1 MVENDFAPTGTIQS
15 LVKDLKL
22 VQSLGQAV
30 RAAMPITAI
39 VAELH
44 QWLIA
49 NGFADEDITSA
60 YRIFR
65 PIDNECT

>member
-1 MVENDFAPTGTIQS
+1 M
-15 LVKDLKL
+15 VKDLKL

-30 RAAMPITAI
+30 HAAMPVTAI

-49 NGFADEDITSA
+49 NGSANEDITSA

-65 PIDNECT
+65 PIGDERT